1 MIKQTL
7 ETATKQTS
15 GESVERLKEP
25 ILIEK
30 QNRKTTETEE
40 RKQKQKKQTEMK
52 GGENLRL
59 NYNDLQMRIITEEIH
74 STSKSS

>member
-30 QNRKTTETEE
+30 QNRKKTETEE
-40 RKQKQKKQTEMK
+40 TKQK
-52 GGENLRL
+52 
-59 NYNDLQMRIITEEIH
+59 
-74 STSKSS
+74 

>member
-1 MIKQTL
+1 
-7 ETATKQTS
+7 
-15 GESVERLKEP
+15 
-25 ILIEK
+25 
-30 QNRKTTETEE
+30 
-40 RKQKQKKQTEMK
+40 MK

>member
-30 QNRKTTETEE
+30 QNRNRRNK
-40 RKQKQKKQTEMK
+40 TEMK